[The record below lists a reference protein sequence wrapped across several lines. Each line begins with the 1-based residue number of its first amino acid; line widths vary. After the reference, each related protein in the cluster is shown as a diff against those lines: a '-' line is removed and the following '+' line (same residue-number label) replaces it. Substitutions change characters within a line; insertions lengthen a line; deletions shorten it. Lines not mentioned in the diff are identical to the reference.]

1 MINKNVDVAVI
12 GGGPAGLAAAMSA
25 KDNGAEKVVIIERDE
40 MLGGILNQCIH
51 EGFGLEI
58 FKESLTGPE
67 YMQRYID
74 DVRSYDIDVMLN
86 SMVIDITEDRQVLV
100 SSREG
105 FFKINAKS
113 VVLSMGCRERTRGA
127 LCIPGSRPAGIY
139 TAGLAQNFINLR
151 NYMIGQRIVIL
162 GSGDIGL
169 IMARRLTLEGAK
181 VLAVVEILPY
191 PGGLIRNV
199 VQCLKDFDI
208 PLLQSH
214 TVIEVQGKDRVESV
228 TIAKVDNDCNPIEGT
243 ERKIECD
250 TLLLS
255 VGLIPE
261 NELSKNAGIELDPI
275 TGGPIVDETLM
286 TNVEGI
292 FACGNVL
299 HVHDIVDFVTMEAE
313 RAGRNAAEFAKKG
326 KVKRKRIEVKAGDGV
341 GYVLPCWISTD
352 SDTELFLRVK
362 EPGRDKQ
369 LHVMAGKKVLKKV
382 KKKVVV
388 PSEMVRIRL
397 KKSDLL
403 GIEPLRKLEVRLA
416 EDD

>member
-12 GGGPAGLAAAMSA
+12 GGGPAGLAAALSA
-25 KDNGAEKVVIIERDE
+25 KENSAKKVVIIERDE

-58 FKESLTGPE
+58 FKEALTGPE

-74 DVRSYDIDVMLN
+74 YVRSSDIDIMLN
-86 SMVIDITEDRQVLV
+86 SMVIEITEDRQVVV
-100 SSREG
+100 SSRDG

-113 VVLSMGCRERTRGA
+113 LVLSMGCRERSRGA

-139 TAGLAQNFINLR
+139 TAGLAQNFLNLR

-208 PLLQSH
+208 PLLLSH
-214 TVIEVQGKDRVESV
+214 TVVDVQGKSRVESV
-228 TIAKVDNDCNPIEGT
+228 TIAMVDEIRNPIKGT
-243 ERKIECD
+243 ERRIECD

-261 NELSKNAGIELDPI
+261 NELSKNVGIELDRI

-299 HVHDIVDFVTMEAE
+299 HVHDIVDFVTKEAE

-326 KVKRKRIEVKAGDGV
+326 KVIKKRIEVKAGEGV
-341 GYVLPCWISTD
+341 SYVLPSWISTD

-362 EPGRDKQ
+362 EPGKDKQ
-369 LHVMAGKKVLKKV
+369 LHIIVGNRVLKKV

-388 PSEMVRIRL
+388 PSEMVRISL
-397 KKSDLL
+397 KESDLIGL
-403 GIEPLRKLEVRLA
+403 KPPNKLEVRLA
-416 EDD
+416 DND